1 LSGIF
6 AARRKATLQL
16 GRRIEQSLTGGGR
29 HELPVAQFLQLRRQI
44 PALYFLLSVNSAAL
58 AFTHRNMAPILL
70 VFTIPAMLI
79 CVSIARLLRWVMPVG
94 DARLDVEYANA
105 TMRRTEFFAGIIAV
119 AYVSWA
125 LALDQFG
132 GPYEHGHVAI
142 FIAVTVMG
150 CILCLGY
157 LPRAAL
163 IVCVIVTG
171 TFLSYCVWRGSET
184 LLAVGIN
191 IALVTFVILKVMR
204 DSFDGFVRLEDSQRA
219 LRTERIQANRLSE
232 ENARLA
238 HSDPLTSLPNRRYFF
253 ARLDAM
259 LARAQAIEGFCVG
272 VIDLDRFKPIN
283 DSYGHAQGDRLL
295 QVIGERLMA
304 LCTPELIVARLGG
317 DEFGLIIEGSVE
329 IAERIGQ
336 RLCDEIQRP
345 VLLGETLVSV
355 GCSGGLAAFPTAG
368 RTAQTLFDCADFALY
383 HAKKH
388 KRGACVRFSDDLE
401 KLIRSEMA
409 LDAALQAADLDNELS
424 LVFQPIFSTATRE
437 VVAVEALARWTSPRL
452 GLVPPEELIATAERL
467 GLART
472 ITLALFSKVLTA
484 FARLP
489 GSIRLSFN
497 LSASDICD
505 PGTVAALIA
514 RMARS
519 GIDPGRLIY
528 EITETSLVR
537 DIDNAQIALKSLRE
551 SGAAIALDD
560 FGTGYSSLSSLHQ
573 LPIDIVKIDR
583 SFAARLDDP
592 VGRRLIGAIRGLAS
606 SLSLDCVFEGIETEM
621 QLVEVTLAK
630 FHHVQGYFLARPASL
645 DAVLDMIGSA
655 DTESANA
662 A

>member
-1 LSGIF
+1 MPYRS
-6 AARRKATLQL
+6 
-16 GRRIEQSLTGGGR
+16 RIEQPLPTGGR

-44 PALYFLLSVNSAAL
+44 PPLYALLSVNSAAL
-58 AFTHRNMAPILL
+58 AFTHRAHAPILL
-70 VFTIPAMLI
+70 VLLIPAVLI
-79 CVSIARLLRWVMPVG
+79 LVSVTRLLRWIMPI
-94 DARLDVEYANA
+94 DQSRLNVAYAKA
-105 TMRRTEFFAGIIAV
+105 TMRRTEFFAGVISI
-119 AYVSWA
+119 AYVAWA
-125 LALDQFG
+125 LVLDQYG
-132 GPYEHGHVAI
+132 GAYEHGHVAI

-171 TFLSYCVWRGSET
+171 TFVSYCVWRGSET
-184 LLAVGIN
+184 LLAVAIN
-191 IALVTFVILKVMR
+191 IALVTAVILKVMR

-219 LRTERIQANRLSE
+219 LRAERIQANHLSE

-253 ARLDAM
+253 ARLDTM
-259 LARAQAIEGFCVG
+259 LARPQGLDNFCVG

-295 QVIGERLMA
+295 QVIGERLMGM
-304 LCTPELIVARLGG
+304 CSPELIVARLGG
-317 DEFGLIIEGSVE
+317 DEFGLIIEGDVE
-329 IAERIGQ
+329 TAERIGQ
-336 RLCDEIQRP
+336 RLCDEIQQP

-355 GCSGGLAAFPTAG
+355 GCSGGLATFPDAG
-368 RTAQTLFDCADFALY
+368 RTAHALFDRADFALY

-388 KRGACVRFSDDLE
+388 KRGACVRFSADLE

-409 LDAALQAADLDNELS
+409 LDAALQAADLDAELS
-424 LVFQPIFSTATRE
+424 IAFQPIFSTASRE

-452 GLVPPEELIATAERL
+452 GPVPPEELIATAERL
-467 GLART
+467 GLARST
-472 ITLALFSKVLTA
+472 TLTLFDKVLTA
-484 FARLP
+484 FAQLP
-489 GSIRLSFN
+489 APIRLSFN

-505 PGTVAALIA
+505 RETVAALIA
-514 RMARS
+514 RVARS
-519 GIDPGRLIY
+519 GIDAGRLIY
-528 EITETSLVR
+528 EITETSLVS
-537 DIDNAQIALKSLRE
+537 DIGNASIALESLRK

-621 QLVEVTLAK
+621 QLVEVTLAR
-630 FHHVQGYFLARPASL
+630 FGHVQGYFLARPCSL
-645 DAVLDMIGSA
+645 DAVLDMIGNA
-655 DTESANA
+655 DA
-662 A
+662 ATADAA

>member
-1 LSGIF
+1 MPLRS
-6 AARRKATLQL
+6 QV
-16 GRRIEQSLTGGGR
+16 EQALAGGGR

-44 PALYFLLSVNSAAL
+44 PALYVLLSVNSAAL
-58 AFTHRNMAPILL
+58 AFTHRTMAPMILI
-70 VFTIPAMLI
+70 FTIPAVLI
-79 CVSIARLLRWVMPVG
+79 CVSIARLMRWVLPV
-94 DARLDVEYANA
+94 DDTRLNVGFAMG
-105 TMRRTEFFAGIIAV
+105 TMRRTEFFAGVISV

-125 LALDQFG
+125 LVLDQYG

-142 FIAVTVMG
+142 FIAVTVVG

-171 TFLSYCVWRGSET
+171 TFVSYCIWRGSET
-184 LLAVGIN
+184 LMAVAIN
-191 IALVTFVILKVMR
+191 IALVTLVILKVMR

-219 LRTERIQANRLSE
+219 LLAERIQANRLSE

-259 LARAQAIEGFCVG
+259 LARGPAIEGFCVG
-272 VIDLDRFKPIN
+272 VIDLDRFRPIN

-317 DEFGLIIEGSVE
+317 DEFGVIIEGTAE
-329 IAERIGQ
+329 TAERIGQ
-336 RLCDEIQRP
+336 RLCEEIQKP
-345 VLLGETLVSV
+345 VLLGENLVSV
-355 GCSGGLAAFPTAG
+355 GCSGGLAAFPSAG
-368 RTAQTLFDCADFALY
+368 RTAHSLFDCADFALY

-388 KRGACVRFSDDLE
+388 KRGVCVRFSDDLE
-401 KLIRSEMA
+401 KLIRSELA

-424 LVFQPIFSTATRE
+424 IAFQPIFSTTTRDI
-437 VVAVEALARWTSPRL
+437 VAVEALARWASPRL
-452 GLVPPEELIATAERL
+452 GLVAPEELIATAERL

-472 ITLALFSKVLTA
+472 ITLALFGKVLTA
-484 FARLP
+484 FSRLP
-489 GSIRLSFN
+489 APIRLSFN
-497 LSASDICD
+497 LSATDICD
-505 PGTVAALIA
+505 LGTIGALIS
-514 RMARS
+514 RMERS
-519 GIDPGRLIY
+519 GIDAGRLIY

-537 DIDNAQIALKSLRE
+537 DIDNAQVALKCLRD

-592 VGRRLIGAIRGLAS
+592 VGRRLIEAIRGLAS

-621 QLVEVTLAK
+621 QLVEVTLAR
-630 FHHVQGYFLARPASL
+630 FHHVQGYFLARPCSL
-645 DAVLDMIGSA
+645 NAVLDMIEGDSA
-655 DTESANA
+655 ATADA